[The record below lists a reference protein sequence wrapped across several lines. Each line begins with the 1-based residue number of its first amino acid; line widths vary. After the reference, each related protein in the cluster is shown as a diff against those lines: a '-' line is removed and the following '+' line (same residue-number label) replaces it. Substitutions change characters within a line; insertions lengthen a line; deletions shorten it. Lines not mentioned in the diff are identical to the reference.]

1 METSALISCL
11 LLTVT
16 SVEAQKGNNNN
27 NNNIFLILSCSKCQA
42 SRKQLLMPPH
52 LLFCLYKTK
61 SEGLDDILIGHSV
74 Y

>member
-27 NNNIFLILSCSKCQA
+27 NIFFILSCLKCQA
-42 SRKQLLMPPH
+42 SRKQLLMPSN

-61 SEGLDDILIGHSV
+61 L
-74 Y
+74 

>member
-27 NNNIFLILSCSKCQA
+27 NNNNIFLILSKCQA